1 MHMKKTIMI
10 GAACVASLA
19 MSLPAMAEA
28 TLAKIKSSGTIN
40 LGYRENSMP
49 FSFVGEDKQPRGY
62 SVDLCKVV
70 ADDVAKQL
78 NLPKLDVR
86 WVLVTAQNRF
96 EALKNGQIDLECGN
110 TTQTL
115 SRRAD
120 FDFSVMTFVDGA
132 GMLFRAGEGPKSV
145 EELKEQRVAVVSG
158 TTTEKT
164 LDALVAASKLGVT
177 LLKVSDHDTALQ
189 ALIDKTA
196 TAYAADRTVLIT
208 TALVRGRGQAF
219 DVSDM
224 QFSYEPYGLMMRR
237 DADFRLAVD
246 RSLAHLYRSGDFSPI
261 LKRWFEP
268 LGNLGEVL
276 KAMFLLGGIPE

>member
-1 MHMKKTIMI
+1 MKISIMI

-86 WVLVTAQNRF
+86 WVPVTAQTRF
-96 EALKNGQIDLECGN
+96 DALKKGQIDLECGN

-132 GMLFRAGEGPKSV
+132 GMLFRAGEGPKST
-145 EELKEQRVAVVSG
+145 EDLKNQRVAVVTG

-268 LGNLGEVL
+268 LGNLGDVL